1 MRGKVPLGDLLQ
13 KVEVGV
19 ALAAQSQPPPEGEWG
34 VLRLSALTTGKFAS
48 EQAKR
53 VSAADASRRSG
64 LEVRGND
71 VLVVRVNG
79 SPSLVGSG
87 RVVSEVPPRLLLSD
101 LMFRLVP
108 DPAKLDP
115 KFLGL
120 LLGSEGVRRQVKSV
134 IRGTSGQ
141 FQLPQREVKALSVP
155 DVPLAEQRQIVAAH
169 AAFERRIA
177 AVERVLQKLRVA
189 EAALVARTTAGTQV
203 RVKLGSWL
211 RRIEAGKSPLA
222 EDTPAGEGEWGV
234 LKVSAV
240 QRGWFDAVENK
251 VVRDPALINPRFEV
265 RPGDLIMT
273 RANTEDLVGLACV
286 AHKPPSRLM
295 LSDKTLRLVVDH
307 SIADPEFVE
316 LVLTEP
322 GVRRQVKAAATG
334 TSGSMKNIG
343 QDSIQGLLVPDVS
356 LDDQH
361 RTVAVRAASK
371 ARMDSLRK
379 QLVKLRA
386 IQQGMVEDLLGPRP
400 VS

>member
-1 MRGKVPLGDLLQ
+1 MRRK
-13 KVEVGV
+13 
-19 ALAAQSQPPPEGEWG
+19 
-34 VLRLSALTTGKFAS
+34 
-48 EQAKR
+48 
-53 VSAADASRRSG
+53 
-64 LEVRGND
+64 
-71 VLVVRVNG
+71 
-79 SPSLVGSG
+79 
-87 RVVSEVPPRLLLSD
+87 LLLPD
-101 LMFRLVP
+101 LVFRLVP
-108 DPAKLDP
+108 DFSRLDP
-115 KFLGL
+115 QFLALVLSSVGL
-120 LLGSEGVRRQVKSV
+120 RRQIDSALK
-134 IRGTSGQ
+134 GTSGQ
-141 FQLPQREVKALSVP
+141 YKISQGNVRDLLVP
-155 DVPLAEQRQIVAAH
+155 DVPLVEQRKIVAAH
-169 AAFERRIA
+169 TAFERRIA
-177 AVERVLQKLRVA
+177 VVEKVLQKLRVA

-211 RRIEAGKSPLA
+211 RGFEAGKSPLA

-240 QRGWFDAVENK
+240 QRGWFNAVENK

-286 AHKPPSRLM
+286 AHNPPRRLM

-316 LVLTEP
+316 LVLMEP

-343 QDSIQGLLVPDVS
+343 QNAIQGLLVPDVS
-356 LDDQH
+356 LDDQR
-361 RTVAVRAASK
+361 RTVAVRATSK